1 MKRFYKDASASAAA
15 DGNYTVLLD
24 GKAVKTPTRAML
36 TLPNL
41 TLADA
46 VAEEWRAQGKELKT
60 ESMPL
65 TRLAFAAIDVVTP
78 EREQIARQ
86 ILKYARSDLLSY
98 RAENPPELV
107 ARQAH
112 AWDPLLDWAAETY
125 GARLKVG
132 SGIRHVRQPAEA
144 IAALEEAIARYDEFQ
159 LAALHTASTI
169 TGSLILALAL
179 AEEEA
184 TAEEAFAA
192 ATLDETFQ
200 AEKWGIDA
208 EAEQRRQRLLSEL
221 SATERF
227 LRLLEAFGEAA

>member
-1 MKRFYKDASASAAA
+1 MKRFYKDAAASAAA

-24 GKAVKTPTRAML
+24 GKVVKTPKRAML

-41 TLADA
+41 ALANA
-46 VAEEWRAQGKELKT
+46 MAEEWRAQGEELKT

-65 TRLAFAAIDVVTP
+65 TRLAFAAIDAVTP

-86 ILKYARSDLLSY
+86 ILKYAHSDLLSY

-107 ARQAH
+107 ARQARI
-112 AWDPLLDWAAETY
+112 WDPLLDWAAETY
-125 GARLKVG
+125 GARLNVS

-144 IAALEEAIARYDEFQ
+144 IAALEEAIARYDEFE
-159 LAALHTASTI
+159 LAALLTATTI
-169 TGSLILALAL
+169 IGSLIVALAL

-184 TAEEAFAA
+184 TADEAFAA

-200 AEKWGIDA
+200 AEKWGVDA
-208 EAEQRRQRLLSEL
+208 EAERRRQRLLSEL
-221 SATERF
+221 TAAARF
-227 LRLLEAFGEAA
+227 LRLLEEFGEVA